1 MKVIVAECCA
11 VVCFCSLAVADDF
24 KTTNGKEYKN
34 AKINRVEPDGV
45 VIRFSGGIVKIPFT
59 ELSEEL
65 QRKYSY
71 DPESAKQFAAD
82 VAQKQQLYLATHP
95 VSTPT
100 SALAEPTAKTSALAA
115 PTANPKDPQ
124 AGQAVH
130 TDSGFSIFPARDNG
144 IEVTYKDRATLE
156 AEESKH
162 GEVEM
167 LAKDHVAARIANI
180 PKGGRIRVKIQRS
193 QIESANTKWFTVII
207 LNASGEELTRKAG
220 EDSIAQLPTGAHGN
234 WWNSVHVDLDQE
246 INPYIDV
253 FVADTIREKRSQ
265 FRITREH

>member
-1 MKVIVAECCA
+1 LI
-11 VVCFCSLAVADDF
+11 VCFASIALADDF
-24 KTTNGKEYKN
+24 KTTDGKEYKN
-34 AKINRVEPDGV
+34 AKINRVEPDGI
-45 VIRFSGGIVKIPFT
+45 VISFSGGIVKIPFT
-59 ELSEEL
+59 ELNEEL

-71 DPESAKQFAAD
+71 DPEAAKQFAAD
-82 VAQKQQLYLATHP
+82 VAQKQQALYLATHSLLP
-95 VSTPT
+95 AP
-100 SALAEPTAKTSALAA
+100 TSALAA

-167 LAKDHVAARIANI
+167 LAKDDVAARIASI
-180 PKGGRIRVKIQRS
+180 PKGGRIQVKIHRGE
-193 QIESANTKWFTVII
+193 IESANTKWFTLII

-220 EDSIAQLPTGAHGN
+220 GNSVAQLPIGTHGS
-234 WWNSVHVDLDQE
+234 WWNLMHVDLDQE

-253 FVADTIREKRSQ
+253 FVADTVREKRPQ
-265 FRITREH
+265 FRITRER